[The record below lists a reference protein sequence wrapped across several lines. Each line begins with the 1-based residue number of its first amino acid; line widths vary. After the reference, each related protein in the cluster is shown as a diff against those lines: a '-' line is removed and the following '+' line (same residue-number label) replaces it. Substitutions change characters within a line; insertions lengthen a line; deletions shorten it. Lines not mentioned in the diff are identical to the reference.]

1 MEKQNR
7 MLAIARNHGNVF
19 LCQHGVVHCNWIN
32 VSIKFGT
39 DDFANFALLVNE
51 AYHRLKDLSGKDNQE
66 SEIEKL
72 DL

>member
-32 VSIKFGT
+32 ISIKFGT
-39 DDFANFALLVNE
+39 D
-51 AYHRLKDLSGKDNQE
+51 
-66 SEIEKL
+66 IEKL